1 MQKNKNEMIN
11 YINLIFNEIE
21 NTIKNINE
29 NNKKEQNNFLQDL
42 KELKGKI
49 EKVTKKRLENIEE
62 KNTDIQIQ
70 YNNLK
75 DNFNKQM
82 ENLNKELKE
91 EEIKTNSNI
100 ETLSQ
105 NINQLEIKINDEF
118 DNQKK
123 QREDFEENVLSI
135 IEQTC
140 SELSEP

>member
-1 MQKNKNEMIN
+1 
-11 YINLIFNEIE
+11 
-21 NTIKNINE
+21 
-29 NNKKEQNNFLQDL
+29 
-42 KELKGKI
+42 
-49 EKVTKKRLENIEE
+49 
-62 KNTDIQIQ
+62 
-70 YNNLK
+70 
-75 DNFNKQM
+75 M

-91 EEIKTNSNI
+91 EEIKTNSNN